1 MKDMFKLHV
10 FPHTAFVVII
20 YYLVYKRIACGTSP
34 RIWRLDILPFPVRTQ
49 ITIEFQRFAVIL

>member
-20 YYLVYKRIACGTSP
+20 YYLFTKELHVVR
-34 RIWRLDILPFPVRTQ
+34 RLEYGVWIFYH
-49 ITIEFQRFAVIL
+49 FRFGRK

>member
-49 ITIEFQRFAVIL
+49 ITKNSKDLP